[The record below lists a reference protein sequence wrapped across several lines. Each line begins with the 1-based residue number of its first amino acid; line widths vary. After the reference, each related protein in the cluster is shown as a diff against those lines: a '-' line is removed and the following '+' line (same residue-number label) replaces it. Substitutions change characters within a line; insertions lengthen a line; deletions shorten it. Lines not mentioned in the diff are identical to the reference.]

1 MESEHIKAA
10 GNKIAGKAKELTGEA
25 FNDKSLELKGH
36 AQQAK
41 ADAQD
46 AIGDAK
52 DAVE

>member
-10 GNKIAGKAKELTGEA
+10 GNKIVGKAKEEFGEA
-25 FNDKSLELKGH
+25 TGDLSMQAEGH

-41 ADAQD
+41 AKAQD
-46 AIGDAK
+46 AVGDFK

>member
-10 GNKIAGKAKELTGEA
+10 GDKLAGKAKEAAGKVTGDNE
-25 FNDKSLELKGH
+25 LELKGK
-36 AQQAK
+36 AQQVK
-41 ADAQD
+41 GDLKN